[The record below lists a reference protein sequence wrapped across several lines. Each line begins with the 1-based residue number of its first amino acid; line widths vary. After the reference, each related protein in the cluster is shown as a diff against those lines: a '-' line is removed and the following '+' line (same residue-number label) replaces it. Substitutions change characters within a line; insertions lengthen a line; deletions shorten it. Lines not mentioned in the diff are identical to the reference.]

1 MTEPGMEAPVDDA
14 IEQHQS
20 VRADEEEEP
29 QGADSRPFEIPL
41 DVDEANVAE
50 QERTVELDEDDYR

>member
-20 VRADEEEEP
+20 VRADEDEEP
-29 QGADSRPFEIPL
+29 GGTDSWPLEIPL
-41 DVDEANVAE
+41 DVDEADVAE

>member
-20 VRADEEEEP
+20 VRASDEDETE
-29 QGADSRPFEIPL
+29 ADNWTFEVPL
-41 DVDEANVAE
+41 DVDEADKAE
-50 QERTVELDEDDYR
+50 QGRTVELDEDDYR